1 MAKERFANQWSEM
14 WWHVRKQF
22 EKGEIALPPE
32 SEKLVQ
38 QLTSLRQ
45 SHQGGVIRVESR
57 REYFERTGTEPSEA
71 IAFAVATWAQHAT
84 LSVCSVCG
92 GTAPP
97 VVAIWDDEAD
107 KALPVCKQVL
117 ARDDRAA
124 EGRREEAQ
132 RGDIVS
138 APARRASALTR
149 TGCCL
154 PLFAGRCRR
163 MGESKHED
171 ARSGSMFPCSRMR
184 GLS

>member
-1 MAKERFANQWSEM
+1 MVRDVVARAQAVREGRDCLAPREREAGPTVDQSTS
-14 WWHVRKQF
+14 
-22 EKGEIALPPE
+22 IAP
-32 SEKLVQ
+32 
-38 QLTSLRQ
+38 
-45 SHQGGVIRVESR
+45 GGVIRVESR